1 MKALITVKRG
11 TKGLNV
17 RPRCIGTAW
26 SLPFGAI
33 LYILVHLLVLIFSVV
48 SSSSSSNVSGEF
60 LLVWEDGSDMF
71 GQFRTVSYTLI
82 IVYKSENSR
91 AQPAVCS
98 VVRDTTIQ
106 RGKLS

>member
-33 LYILVHLLVLIFSVV
+33 LIPLVLKLIYLNITHSDKYVYRYGGDRGDTVV
-48 SSSSSSNVSGEF
+48 KVLCYKLEGCWFYSRWCHWNF
-60 LLVWEDGSDMF
+60 FIDIILPI
-71 GQFRTVSYTLI
+71 TLWPWG
-82 IVYKSENSR
+82 R
-91 AQPAVCS
+91 
-98 VVRDTTIQ
+98 
-106 RGKLS
+106 LSL